1 MNWTKEFRLAAREM
15 GIWDSVRR
23 ELRDLERRLRDP
35 RERDRVLSMLESQPE
50 VGYITFKGRIYRVRR
65 MYFGRG
71 TARAGFVIR
80 RDICRRV
87 WFVALRPR
95 SNGTYRRRRWA

>member
-35 RERDRVLSMLESQPE
+35 RERDRALSMLEGQPE
-50 VGYITFKGRIYRVRR
+50 VGYISFRR
-65 MYFGRG
+65 QN
-71 TARAGFVIR
+71 
-80 RDICRRV
+80 
-87 WFVALRPR
+87 L
-95 SNGTYRRRRWA
+95 